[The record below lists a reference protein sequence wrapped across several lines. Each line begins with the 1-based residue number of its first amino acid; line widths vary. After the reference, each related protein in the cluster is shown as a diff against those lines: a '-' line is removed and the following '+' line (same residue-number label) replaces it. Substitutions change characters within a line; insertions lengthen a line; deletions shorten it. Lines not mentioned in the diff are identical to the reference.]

1 MGNKN
6 TKDIDAFNEGNL
18 EGVNIA
24 PGDRGQYLHP
34 DIKRKIRE
42 AQEEYDEEQK
52 KKKNKKNRKK

>member
-18 EGVNIA
+18 DGVNIA

-42 AQEEYDEEQK
+42 AQEEYDRKQK
-52 KKKNKKNRKK
+52 ERKKKNGK